1 MKSIAQAS
9 ARLQPGLDLQSATAL
24 KGRQKICAM
33 RRRRIPLAPSGQDV
47 IKKLPR
53 VNPGLNP
60 GLLCFQGPSGRRYCT
75 KQSVHFVHRPVRTAP
90 RPGMREKE
98 QCVNRNILVVS
109 QATIAHPPPTSMA
122 HPCSPLAPLG
132 ERGLAITRSPS
143 SRRSARRD
151 C

>member
-9 ARLQPGLDLQSATAL
+9 AWVRFTIGDRPEGAAEDLRHATP
-24 KGRQKICAM
+24 QNSS
-33 RRRRIPLAPSGQDV
+33 APSGQDV
-47 IKKLPR
+47 IKKGPQGKPR
-53 VNPGLNP
+53 VNPG
-60 GLLCFQGPSGRRYCT
+60 LCFQGPSGRRYCT
-75 KQSVHFVHRPVRTAP
+75 KQSVHFVYRPVRTAP
-90 RPGMREKE
+90 RPGMRAKE